1 MAKWQRSFFQP
12 VPPLGED
19 GRRVTGSKEHIA
31 LSRMAAGEGMVL
43 LKNEKNTLPIRKGTK
58 VALFGKG
65 TVDYV
70 KGGGGSGDVTV
81 EYIRNL
87 YEGMKIKE
95 DEGKVEVFDKL
106 AKYYEKDIQKQYA
119 DGAVP
124 GMTVEP
130 ELPDE
135 LLNEARE
142 YTDTAVITIC
152 RFSGE
157 GWDRKCEAAQD
168 GYVLDGEEKRNS
180 ELSAKIFENG
190 DFCLTN
196 AENIMVEKVKKAFTH
211 VIVVMNVG
219 GIVDTKWFRDCD
231 EIQSVLMA
239 WQGGM
244 EGGLATADILCGDV
258 NPSGKLSDTYAKD
271 LEDYP
276 STANFHESAFYVD
289 YTEDIYVGY
298 RYFETIPGA
307 AERVNYPFGFGLS
320 YTDFDWKVTG
330 ASEENGVITVLTEV
344 TNTGKTAGKE
354 VVQLYYGA
362 PQGKLGKP
370 AKVLGAFKK
379 TSILQPGERQI
390 LTLKIPVNQM
400 ASYDDLGKV
409 CRSAYVLE
417 AGEYAIYI
425 GTNVR
430 DAAKIDFTY
439 VVKEDTVTEQLSRK
453 AAPYHLQKRMLADG
467 SYEEL
472 PQREY
477 VEEEGLPR
485 QDKYAIGLP
494 CPDTRGQKG
503 IDFLDSKGVQ
513 FSDVADGK
521 MTLDEFMDILTLDDC
536 INLLGGQPNTGCAN
550 TFGMGNLPEYGVP
563 NVMTADGPAGLRILP
578 KCGVNTTAWPCAT
591 LLASTWD
598 EELVE
603 KVGKA
608 GAEEVKENN
617 ISIWLTPACNIHRS
631 PLCGRNFEYY
641 SEDPYLAGKTGAAMV
656 RGIQSQHIGASV
668 KHFAANNKET
678 NRKDSDSR
686 VSERALRE
694 IYLKQFEIIVKEA
707 HPYTIMSSYNLINGI
722 HASENKELLT
732 GILRDEWGFD
742 GLVTTDWWTFG
753 EHYRETKAG
762 NDIKMAAG
770 YPERIKEAYEK
781 GFITEEEICRSARR
795 ILNMIL
801 KID

>member
-12 VPPLGED
+12 VLPLGED

-43 LKNEKNTLPIRKGTK
+43 LKNEKNTLPIRRGTK
-58 VALFGKG
+58 VAFFGKG

-196 AENIMVEKVKKAFTH
+196 AENAMVEKVKKAFPH

-320 YTDFDWKVTG
+320 YTDFDWKMTG

-354 VVQLYYGA
+354 VIQLY
-362 PQGKLGKP
+362 
-370 AKVLGAFKK
+370 
-379 TSILQPGERQI
+379 
-390 LTLKIPVNQM
+390 
-400 ASYDDLGKV
+400 
-409 CRSAYVLE
+409 
-417 AGEYAIYI
+417 
-425 GTNVR
+425 
-430 DAAKIDFTY
+430 
-439 VVKEDTVTEQLSRK
+439 
-453 AAPYHLQKRMLADG
+453 
-467 SYEEL
+467 
-472 PQREY
+472 
-477 VEEEGLPR
+477 
-485 QDKYAIGLP
+485 
-494 CPDTRGQKG
+494 
-503 IDFLDSKGVQ
+503 
-513 FSDVADGK
+513 
-521 MTLDEFMDILTLDDC
+521 
-536 INLLGGQPNTGCAN
+536 
-550 TFGMGNLPEYGVP
+550 
-563 NVMTADGPAGLRILP
+563 
-578 KCGVNTTAWPCAT
+578 
-591 LLASTWD
+591 
-598 EELVE
+598 
-603 KVGKA
+603 
-608 GAEEVKENN
+608 
-617 ISIWLTPACNIHRS
+617 
-631 PLCGRNFEYY
+631 
-641 SEDPYLAGKTGAAMV
+641 
-656 RGIQSQHIGASV
+656 
-668 KHFAANNKET
+668 
-678 NRKDSDSR
+678 
-686 VSERALRE
+686 
-694 IYLKQFEIIVKEA
+694 
-707 HPYTIMSSYNLINGI
+707 
-722 HASENKELLT
+722 
-732 GILRDEWGFD
+732 
-742 GLVTTDWWTFG
+742 
-753 EHYRETKAG
+753 
-762 NDIKMAAG
+762 
-770 YPERIKEAYEK
+770 
-781 GFITEEEICRSARR
+781 
-795 ILNMIL
+795 
-801 KID
+801 

>member
-12 VPPLGED
+12 VLPLGED

-43 LKNEKNTLPIRKGTK
+43 LKNEKNTLPIRRGTK

-196 AENIMVEKVKKAFTH
+196 AENAMVEKVKKAFPH

-320 YTDFDWKVTG
+320 YTDFDWKMTG

-354 VVQLYYGA
+354 VIQLYYGA

-379 TSILQPGERQI
+379 TSLLQPGERQI
-390 LTLKIPVNQM
+390 LTLKLPVDQM

-439 VVKEDTVTEQLSRK
+439 VVKEDTITEQLSRK

-503 IDFLDSKGVQ
+503 IDFLDSKGVH

-707 HPYTIMSSYNLINGI
+707 HPYTIMSSYNLLNGI

-732 GILRDEWGFD
+732 GILRDEWEFD
-742 GLVTTDWWTFG
+742 GVVTTDWWTFG

-781 GFITEEEICRSARR
+781 GFITEAEIRLSARR

>member
-12 VPPLGED
+12 VLPLGED

-43 LKNEKNTLPIRKGTK
+43 LKNEKNTLPIRRGTK

-106 AKYYEKDIQKQYA
+106 AKYYAEDIQKQYE

-135 LLNEARE
+135 ILNEARE

-276 STANFHESAFYVD
+276 STASFHESAFYVD

-320 YTDFDWKVTG
+320 YTDFKIETQSVTADADKVT
-330 ASEENGVITVLTEV
+330 VKVKV
-344 TNTGKTAGKE
+344 TNTGSTYSGKE
-354 VVQLYYGA
+354 
-362 PQGKLGKP
+362 
-370 AKVLGAFKK
+370 
-379 TSILQPGERQI
+379 
-390 LTLKIPVNQM
+390 
-400 ASYDDLGKV
+400 
-409 CRSAYVLE
+409 
-417 AGEYAIYI
+417 
-425 GTNVR
+425 
-430 DAAKIDFTY
+430 
-439 VVKEDTVTEQLSRK
+439 
-453 AAPYHLQKRMLADG
+453 
-467 SYEEL
+467 
-472 PQREY
+472 
-477 VEEEGLPR
+477 
-485 QDKYAIGLP
+485 
-494 CPDTRGQKG
+494 
-503 IDFLDSKGVQ
+503 
-513 FSDVADGK
+513 
-521 MTLDEFMDILTLDDC
+521 
-536 INLLGGQPNTGCAN
+536 
-550 TFGMGNLPEYGVP
+550 
-563 NVMTADGPAGLRILP
+563 
-578 KCGVNTTAWPCAT
+578 
-591 LLASTWD
+591 
-598 EELVE
+598 
-603 KVGKA
+603 
-608 GAEEVKENN
+608 
-617 ISIWLTPACNIHRS
+617 
-631 PLCGRNFEYY
+631 
-641 SEDPYLAGKTGAAMV
+641 
-656 RGIQSQHIGASV
+656 
-668 KHFAANNKET
+668 
-678 NRKDSDSR
+678 
-686 VSERALRE
+686 
-694 IYLKQFEIIVKEA
+694 IV
-707 HPYTIMSSYNLINGI
+707 
-722 HASENKELLT
+722 
-732 GILRDEWGFD
+732 
-742 GLVTTDWWTFG
+742 
-753 EHYRETKAG
+753 
-762 NDIKMAAG
+762 
-770 YPERIKEAYEK
+770 
-781 GFITEEEICRSARR
+781 
-795 ILNMIL
+795 
-801 KID
+801 